1 MEQFLSSLL
10 QLFEITHLAF
20 LFGGTLLGLIVGIL
34 PGMGGTSGLAL
45 VLPFVFTLEPSYAL
59 AMMIGVLAPTT
70 TSDTFPAVLMG
81 IPGTSGSQAT
91 VMDGFPLSKKGMAAK
106 ALSAAFSSSLLGGV
120 FGAVILSVSI
130 YYAIP
135 IIMTFGFGEQFLLV
149 VLALLMVGA
158 LTGDNFVKGITAC
171 CLGLI
176 IGSIG
181 TAPITG
187 DLRYTF
193 GTLYLVEGVPLVIV
207 GLGLFAIPEIVGLL
221 DGRGAIA
228 KSLKNEKGWL
238 IGIRDVFRNWFLVLR
253 CSTLG
258 CLVGALPGLGG
269 TVVDWIAYSHLK
281 QTVRDG
287 SQLGKGDIRGVIAPE
302 AANNAKEGG
311 ALIPTLLFGI
321 PGSGNKV
328 LLLGGFVLIGI
339 EPGLDMVT
347 TNLDLTYLM
356 IWSLALANILGA
368 GICIAFASQISRIT
382 LVPYYILAP
391 VMICLIFFATFNVNR
406 DWFDFI
412 GLLTFG
418 LIGITF
424 KNFGWSRPALL
435 IGFFLSTKVE
445 LLSYQTYAVYGL
457 SFISRPVS
465 IVLII
470 LCLATILLLLR
481 QKFDIGYD
489 SSVVKNKVQ
498 QICFVLFLSCLPITM
513 IWSIAHLDYRANL
526 YPTSLSV
533 IAGILLTF
541 ILLIK
546 VIDLRQV
553 KALDNV
559 MLRFASTHIFEHG
572 NGFNNQL
579 YYYASLLGYLGMNFI
594 FGFPIAS
601 VIFINLFILFHD
613 RRSFK
618 VSAII
623 TAVMILILWF
633 LSSLLTLQFPIG
645 AIGLLIDMPW
655 WLGGELA
662 Q

>member
-1 MEQFLSSLL
+1 MEQFFSSLV

-91 VMDGFPLSKKGMAAK
+91 VMDGFPLSKKGMAAR

-120 FGAVILSVSI
+120 FGAIILSISI

-158 LTGDNFVKGITAC
+158 LTGENFLKGVTAC

-187 DLRYTF
+187 DSRYTF
-193 GTLYLVEGVPLVIV
+193 DTLYLIEGVPLVIV

-221 DGRGAIA
+221 DSKGAIA

-238 IGIRDVFRNWFLVLR
+238 IGIKDVCKNWFLVLR

-281 QTVRDG
+281 QTVKDT

-302 AANNAKEGG
+302 SANNAKEGG

-368 GICIAFASQISRIT
+368 GICIGFASHISKIT

-391 VMICLIFFATFNVNR
+391 VMICLIFFAAFNVNR
-406 DWFDFI
+406 DWYDFI

-418 LIGITF
+418 LIGIAF

-445 LLSYQTYAVYGL
+445 LLSYQTHAVYGL

-465 IVLII
+465 IVLIL

-481 QKFDIGYD
+481 QKFDASYN
-489 SSVVKNKVQ
+489 SNLVKNKVQ
-498 QICFVLFLSCLPITM
+498 QICFVLFLLSLPVTM

-533 IAGILLTF
+533 IAIFLLTF

-546 VIDLRQV
+546 IVDLR
-553 KALDNV
+553 KIASLDNAV
-559 MLRFASTHIFEHG
+559 LRFANTHIFEIG
-572 NGFNNQL
+572 AKFNNQL
-579 YYYASLLGYLGMNFI
+579 YYYASFLGYLGMNFI
-594 FGFPIAS
+594 LGFPIAS
-601 VIFINLFILFHD
+601 VLFINLFILFHD
-613 RRSFK
+613 KKAFK
-618 VSAII
+618 ISICISAVLII
-623 TAVMILILWF
+623 LLWF
-633 LSSLLTLQFPIG
+633 LSSLLTLQFPNG

-655 WLGGELA
+655 WLGGDLN
-662 Q
+662 

>member
-1 MEQFLSSLL
+1 MEQFFSSLV

-91 VMDGFPLSKKGMAAK
+91 VMDGFPLSKKGMAAR

-120 FGAVILSVSI
+120 FGAIILSISI

-158 LTGDNFVKGITAC
+158 LTGENFLKGVTAC

-187 DLRYTF
+187 DSRYTF
-193 GTLYLVEGVPLVIV
+193 DTLYLIEGVPLVIV

-221 DGRGAIA
+221 DSKGAIA

-238 IGIRDVFRNWFLVLR
+238 LGIKDVCKNWFLVLR

-281 QTVRDG
+281 QTVKDT

-302 AANNAKEGG
+302 SANNAKEGG

-368 GICIAFASQISRIT
+368 GICIGFASHISKIT

-391 VMICLIFFATFNVNR
+391 VMICLIFFAAFNVNR
-406 DWFDFI
+406 DWYDFI

-418 LIGITF
+418 LIGIAF

-445 LLSYQTYAVYGL
+445 LLSYQTHAVYGL

-465 IVLII
+465 IILIL

-481 QKFDIGYD
+481 QKFDASYN
-489 SSVVKNKVQ
+489 SNFVKNKVQ
-498 QICFVLFLSCLPITM
+498 QICFVLFLLSLPVTM

-533 IAGILLTF
+533 IAIFLLTF

-546 VIDLRQV
+546 IVDLR
-553 KALDNV
+553 KIASLDNAV
-559 MLRFASTHIFEHG
+559 LRFANTHIFEIG
-572 NGFNNQL
+572 TRFNNQL
-579 YYYASLLGYLGMNFI
+579 YYYASFLGYLGMNFI
-594 FGFPIAS
+594 LGFPIAS
-601 VIFINLFILFHD
+601 VLFINLFILFHD
-613 RRSFK
+613 KKAFK
-618 VSAII
+618 ISICISAVLII
-623 TAVMILILWF
+623 LLWF
-633 LSSLLTLQFPIG
+633 LSSLLTLQFPNG

-655 WLGGELA
+655 WLGGDLN
-662 Q
+662 

>member
-1 MEQFLSSLL
+1 MEQFFSSLV

-91 VMDGFPLSKKGMAAK
+91 VMDGFPLSKKGMAAR

-120 FGAVILSVSI
+120 FGAIILSISI

-158 LTGDNFVKGITAC
+158 LTGENFLKGVTAC

-187 DLRYTF
+187 DSRYTF
-193 GTLYLVEGVPLVIV
+193 DTLYLIEGVPLVIV

-221 DGRGAIA
+221 DSKGAIA

-238 IGIRDVFRNWFLVLR
+238 IGIKDVCKNWFLVLR

-281 QTVRDG
+281 QTVKDT

-302 AANNAKEGG
+302 SANNAKEGG

-368 GICIAFASQISRIT
+368 GICIGFASHISKIT

-391 VMICLIFFATFNVNR
+391 VMICLIFFAAFNVNR
-406 DWFDFI
+406 DWYDFI

-418 LIGITF
+418 LIGIAF

-445 LLSYQTYAVYGL
+445 LLSYQTHAVYGL

-465 IVLII
+465 IILIL

-481 QKFDIGYD
+481 QKFDASYN
-489 SSVVKNKVQ
+489 SKLVKNKVQ
-498 QICFVLFLSCLPITM
+498 QICFVLFLLSLPVTM

-526 YPTSLSV
+526 FPTSLSV
-533 IAGILLTF
+533 IAIFLLTF

-546 VIDLRQV
+546 IVDLR
-553 KALDNV
+553 KIASFDNAV
-559 MLRFASTHIFEHG
+559 LRFANTHIFEIG
-572 NGFNNQL
+572 ARFDNQL
-579 YYYASLLGYLGMNFI
+579 YY
-594 FGFPIAS
+594 
-601 VIFINLFILFHD
+601 
-613 RRSFK
+613 
-618 VSAII
+618 
-623 TAVMILILWF
+623 
-633 LSSLLTLQFPIG
+633 
-645 AIGLLIDMPW
+645 
-655 WLGGELA
+655 
-662 Q
+662 

>member
-1 MEQFLSSLL
+1 MEQFFSSLV

-91 VMDGFPLSKKGMAAK
+91 VMDGFPLSKKGMAAR

-120 FGAVILSVSI
+120 FGAIILSISI

-158 LTGDNFVKGITAC
+158 LTGENFLKGVTAC

-176 IGSIG
+176 VGSIG

-187 DLRYTF
+187 DSRYTF
-193 GTLYLVEGVPLVIV
+193 DTLYLIEGVPLVIV

-221 DGRGAIA
+221 DSKGAIA

-238 IGIRDVFRNWFLVLR
+238 IGIKDVCKNWFLVLR

-281 QTVRDG
+281 QTVKDT

-302 AANNAKEGG
+302 SANNAKEGG

-368 GICIAFASQISRIT
+368 GICIGFASHISKIT

-391 VMICLIFFATFNVNR
+391 VMICLIFFAAFNVNR
-406 DWFDFI
+406 DWYDFI

-418 LIGITF
+418 LIGIAF

-445 LLSYQTYAVYGL
+445 LLSYQTHAVYGL

-465 IVLII
+465 IILIL

-481 QKFDIGYD
+481 QKFDASYN
-489 SSVVKNKVQ
+489 SNLVKNKVQ
-498 QICFVLFLSCLPITM
+498 QICFVLFLLSLPVTM

-533 IAGILLTF
+533 IAIFLLTF

-546 VIDLRQV
+546 IVDLR
-553 KALDNV
+553 KIASLDNAV
-559 MLRFASTHIFEHG
+559 LRFANTHIFEIG
-572 NGFNNQL
+572 TRFNNQL
-579 YYYASLLGYLGMNFI
+579 YYYASFLGYLGMNFI
-594 FGFPIAS
+594 LGFPIAS
-601 VIFINLFILFHD
+601 VLFINLFILFHD
-613 RRSFK
+613 KKAFK
-618 VSAII
+618 ISICISAVLII
-623 TAVMILILWF
+623 LLWF
-633 LSSLLTLQFPIG
+633 LSSLLTLQFPNG

-655 WLGGELA
+655 WLGGDLN
-662 Q
+662 

>member
-1 MEQFLSSLL
+1 MEQFFSSLV

-91 VMDGFPLSKKGMAAK
+91 VMDGFPLSKKGMAAR

-120 FGAVILSVSI
+120 FGAIILSISI

-158 LTGDNFVKGITAC
+158 LTGENFLKGVTAC

-176 IGSIG
+176 VGSIG

-187 DLRYTF
+187 DSRYTF
-193 GTLYLVEGVPLVIV
+193 DTLYLIEGVPLVIV

-221 DGRGAIA
+221 DSKGAIA

-238 IGIRDVFRNWFLVLR
+238 IGIKDVCKNWFLVLR

-281 QTVRDG
+281 QTVKDT

-302 AANNAKEGG
+302 SANNAKEGG

-368 GICIAFASQISRIT
+368 GICIGFASHISKIT

-391 VMICLIFFATFNVNR
+391 VMICLIFFAAFNVNR
-406 DWFDFI
+406 DWYDFI

-418 LIGITF
+418 LIGIAF

-445 LLSYQTYAVYGL
+445 LLSYQTHAVYGL

-465 IVLII
+465 IILIL

-481 QKFDIGYD
+481 QKFDASYN
-489 SSVVKNKVQ
+489 SNLVKNKVQ
-498 QICFVLFLSCLPITM
+498 QICFVLFLLSLPVTM

-533 IAGILLTF
+533 IAIFLLTF

-546 VIDLRQV
+546 IVDLR
-553 KALDNV
+553 KIASLDNAV
-559 MLRFASTHIFEHG
+559 LRFANTHIFEIG
-572 NGFNNQL
+572 ARFNNQL
-579 YYYASLLGYLGMNFI
+579 YYYASFLGYLGMNFI
-594 FGFPIAS
+594 LGFPIAS
-601 VIFINLFILFHD
+601 VLFINLFILFHD
-613 RRSFK
+613 KKAFK
-618 VSAII
+618 ISICISAVLII
-623 TAVMILILWF
+623 LLWF
-633 LSSLLTLQFPIG
+633 LSSLLTLQFPNG

-655 WLGGELA
+655 WLGGDLN
-662 Q
+662 

>member
-1 MEQFLSSLL
+1 MEQFFSSLV

-91 VMDGFPLSKKGMAAK
+91 VMDGFPLSKKGMAAR

-120 FGAVILSVSI
+120 FGAIILSISI

-158 LTGDNFVKGITAC
+158 LTGENFLKGVTAC

-176 IGSIG
+176 VGSIG

-187 DLRYTF
+187 DSRYTF
-193 GTLYLVEGVPLVIV
+193 DTLYLIEGVPLVIV

-221 DGRGAIA
+221 DSKGAIA

-238 IGIRDVFRNWFLVLR
+238 LGIKDVCKNWFLVLR

-281 QTVRDG
+281 QTVKDT

-302 AANNAKEGG
+302 SANNAKEGG

-368 GICIAFASQISRIT
+368 GICIGFASHISKIT

-391 VMICLIFFATFNVNR
+391 VMICLIFFAAFNVNR
-406 DWFDFI
+406 DWYDFI

-418 LIGITF
+418 LIGIAF

-445 LLSYQTYAVYGL
+445 LLSYQTHAVYGL

-465 IVLII
+465 IILIL

-481 QKFDIGYD
+481 QKFDASYN
-489 SSVVKNKVQ
+489 SNLVKNKVQ
-498 QICFVLFLSCLPITM
+498 QICFVLFLLSLPVTM

-533 IAGILLTF
+533 IAIFLLTF

-546 VIDLRQV
+546 IVDLR
-553 KALDNV
+553 KIASLDNAV
-559 MLRFASTHIFEHG
+559 LRFANTHIFEIG
-572 NGFNNQL
+572 AKFNNQL
-579 YYYASLLGYLGMNFI
+579 YYYASFLGYLGMNFI
-594 FGFPIAS
+594 LGFPIAS
-601 VIFINLFILFHD
+601 VLFINLFILFHD
-613 RRSFK
+613 KKAFK
-618 VSAII
+618 ISICISAVLII
-623 TAVMILILWF
+623 LLWF
-633 LSSLLTLQFPIG
+633 LSSLLTLQFPNG

-655 WLGGELA
+655 WLGGDLN
-662 Q
+662 

>member
-1 MEQFLSSLL
+1 MEQFFSSLV

-91 VMDGFPLSKKGMAAK
+91 VMDGFPLSKKGMAAR

-120 FGAVILSVSI
+120 FGAIILSISI

-158 LTGDNFVKGITAC
+158 LTGENFLKGVTAC

-187 DLRYTF
+187 DSRYTF
-193 GTLYLVEGVPLVIV
+193 DTLYLIEGVPLVIV

-221 DGRGAIA
+221 DSKGAIA

-238 IGIRDVFRNWFLVLR
+238 LGIKDVCKNWFLVLR

-281 QTVRDG
+281 QTVKDT

-302 AANNAKEGG
+302 SANNAKEGG

-368 GICIAFASQISRIT
+368 GICIGFASHISKIT

-391 VMICLIFFATFNVNR
+391 VMICLIFFAAFNVNR
-406 DWFDFI
+406 DWYDFI

-418 LIGITF
+418 LIGIAF

-445 LLSYQTYAVYGL
+445 LLSYQTHAVYGL

-465 IVLII
+465 IILIL

-481 QKFDIGYD
+481 QKFDASYN
-489 SSVVKNKVQ
+489 SNLVKNKVQ
-498 QICFVLFLSCLPITM
+498 QICFVLFLLSLPVTM

-533 IAGILLTF
+533 IAIFLLTF

-546 VIDLRQV
+546 IVDLR
-553 KALDNV
+553 KIASLDNAV
-559 MLRFASTHIFEHG
+559 LRFANTHIFEIG
-572 NGFNNQL
+572 ARFNNQL
-579 YYYASLLGYLGMNFI
+579 YYYASFLGYLGMNFI
-594 FGFPIAS
+594 LGFPIAS
-601 VIFINLFILFHD
+601 VLFINLFILFHD
-613 RRSFK
+613 KKAFK
-618 VSAII
+618 ISMCISAVLII
-623 TAVMILILWF
+623 LLWF
-633 LSSLLTLQFPIG
+633 LSFLLTLQFPNG

-655 WLGGELA
+655 WLGGDLN
-662 Q
+662 

>member
-1 MEQFLSSLL
+1 MEQFFSSLV

-91 VMDGFPLSKKGMAAK
+91 VMDGFPLSKKGMAAR

-120 FGAVILSVSI
+120 FGAIILSISI

-158 LTGDNFVKGITAC
+158 LTGENFLKGVTAC

-187 DLRYTF
+187 DSRYTF
-193 GTLYLVEGVPLVIV
+193 DTLYLIEGVPLVIV

-221 DGRGAIA
+221 DSKGAIA

-238 IGIRDVFRNWFLVLR
+238 LGIKDVCKNWFLVLR

-281 QTVRDG
+281 QTVKDT

-302 AANNAKEGG
+302 SANNAKEGG

-368 GICIAFASQISRIT
+368 GICIGFASHISKIT

-391 VMICLIFFATFNVNR
+391 VMICLIFFAAFNVNR
-406 DWFDFI
+406 DWYDFI

-418 LIGITF
+418 LIGIAF

-445 LLSYQTYAVYGL
+445 LLSYQTHAVYGL

-465 IVLII
+465 IILIL

-481 QKFDIGYD
+481 QKFDASYN
-489 SSVVKNKVQ
+489 SKLAKNKVQ
-498 QICFVLFLSCLPITM
+498 QICFVLFLLSLPVTM

-533 IAGILLTF
+533 IAIFLLTF

-546 VIDLRQV
+546 IVDLR
-553 KALDNV
+553 KIASLDNAV
-559 MLRFASTHIFEHG
+559 LRFANTHIFEIG
-572 NGFNNQL
+572 AKFNNQL
-579 YYYASLLGYLGMNFI
+579 YYYASFLGYLGMNFI
-594 FGFPIAS
+594 LGFPIAS
-601 VIFINLFILFHD
+601 VLFINLFILFHD
-613 RRSFK
+613 KKAFK
-618 VSAII
+618 ISICISAVLII
-623 TAVMILILWF
+623 LLWF
-633 LSSLLTLQFPIG
+633 LSSLLTLQFPNG

-655 WLGGELA
+655 WLGGDLN
-662 Q
+662 

>member
-1 MEQFLSSLL
+1 MEQFFSSLV

-91 VMDGFPLSKKGMAAK
+91 VMDGFPLSKKGMAAR

-120 FGAVILSVSI
+120 FGAIILSISI

-158 LTGDNFVKGITAC
+158 LTGENFLKGVTAC

-187 DLRYTF
+187 DSRYTF
-193 GTLYLVEGVPLVIV
+193 DTLYLIEGVPLVIV

-221 DGRGAIA
+221 DSKGAIA

-238 IGIRDVFRNWFLVLR
+238 IGIKDVCKNWFLVLR

-258 CLVGALPGLGG
+258 CLVGTLPGLGG

-281 QTVRDG
+281 QTVKDT

-302 AANNAKEGG
+302 SANNAKEGG

-368 GICIAFASQISRIT
+368 GICIGFASHISKIT

-391 VMICLIFFATFNVNR
+391 VMICLIFFAAFNVNR
-406 DWFDFI
+406 DWYDFI

-418 LIGITF
+418 LIGIAF

-445 LLSYQTYAVYGL
+445 LLSYQTHAVYGL

-465 IVLII
+465 IILIL

-481 QKFDIGYD
+481 QKFDASYN
-489 SSVVKNKVQ
+489 SKLVKNKVQ
-498 QICFVLFLSCLPITM
+498 QICFVLFLLSLPVTM

-533 IAGILLTF
+533 IAIFLLTF

-546 VIDLRQV
+546 IVDLREI
-553 KALDNV
+553 ASLDNAL
-559 MLRFASTHIFEHG
+559 LRFANTHIFEIG
-572 NGFNNQL
+572 AKFNNQL
-579 YYYASLLGYLGMNFI
+579 YYYASFLGYLGMNFI
-594 FGFPIAS
+594 LGFPIAS
-601 VIFINLFILFHD
+601 VLFINLFILFHD
-613 RRSFK
+613 KKAFK
-618 VSAII
+618 ISICISAVLII
-623 TAVMILILWF
+623 LLWF
-633 LSSLLTLQFPIG
+633 LSSLLTLQFPNG

-655 WLGGELA
+655 WLGGDLN
-662 Q
+662 

>member
-1 MEQFLSSLL
+1 MEQFFSSLV

-91 VMDGFPLSKKGMAAK
+91 VMDGFPLSKKGMAAR

-120 FGAVILSVSI
+120 FGAIILSISI

-158 LTGDNFVKGITAC
+158 LTGENFLKGVTAC

-187 DLRYTF
+187 DSRYTF
-193 GTLYLVEGVPLVIV
+193 DTLYLIEGVPLVIV

-221 DGRGAIA
+221 DSKGAIA

-238 IGIRDVFRNWFLVLR
+238 IGIKDVCKNWFLVLR

-281 QTVRDG
+281 QTVKDT

-302 AANNAKEGG
+302 SANNAKEGG

-368 GICIAFASQISRIT
+368 GICIGFASHISKIT

-391 VMICLIFFATFNVNR
+391 VMICLIFFAAFNVNR
-406 DWFDFI
+406 DWYDFI

-418 LIGITF
+418 LIGIAF

-445 LLSYQTYAVYGL
+445 LLSYQTHAVYGL

-465 IVLII
+465 IILIL

-481 QKFDIGYD
+481 QKFDASYN
-489 SSVVKNKVQ
+489 SNLVKNKVQ
-498 QICFVLFLSCLPITM
+498 QICFVLFLLSLPVTM

-533 IAGILLTF
+533 IAIFLLTF

-546 VIDLRQV
+546 IVDLR
-553 KALDNV
+553 KIASLDNAV
-559 MLRFASTHIFEHG
+559 LRFANTHIFEIG
-572 NGFNNQL
+572 ARFNNQL
-579 YYYASLLGYLGMNFI
+579 YYYASFLGYLGMNFI
-594 FGFPIAS
+594 LGFPIAS
-601 VIFINLFILFHD
+601 VLFINLFILFHD
-613 RRSFK
+613 KKAFK
-618 VSAII
+618 ISICISAVLII
-623 TAVMILILWF
+623 LLWF
-633 LSSLLTLQFPIG
+633 LSSLLTLQFPNG
-645 AIGLLIDMPW
+645 AIGLLINMPW
-655 WLGGELA
+655 WLGGDLN
-662 Q
+662 

>member
-1 MEQFLSSLL
+1 MEQFFSSLV

-91 VMDGFPLSKKGMAAK
+91 VMDGFPLSKKGMAAR

-120 FGAVILSVSI
+120 FGAIILSISI

-158 LTGDNFVKGITAC
+158 LTGENFLKGVTAC

-187 DLRYTF
+187 DSRYTF
-193 GTLYLVEGVPLVIV
+193 DTLYLIEGVPLVIV

-221 DGRGAIA
+221 DSKGAIA

-238 IGIRDVFRNWFLVLR
+238 IGIKDVCKNWFLVLR

-281 QTVRDG
+281 QTVKDT

-302 AANNAKEGG
+302 SANNAKEGG

-368 GICIAFASQISRIT
+368 GICIGFASHISKIT

-391 VMICLIFFATFNVNR
+391 VMICLIFFAAFNVNR
-406 DWFDFI
+406 DWYDFI

-418 LIGITF
+418 LIGIAF

-445 LLSYQTYAVYGL
+445 LLSYQTHAVYGL

-465 IVLII
+465 IILIL

-481 QKFDIGYD
+481 QKFDASYN
-489 SSVVKNKVQ
+489 SKLVKNKVQ
-498 QICFVLFLSCLPITM
+498 QICFVLFLLSLPVTM

-533 IAGILLTF
+533 IAIFLLTF

-546 VIDLRQV
+546 IVDLREI
-553 KALDNV
+553 ASLDNAL
-559 MLRFASTHIFEHG
+559 LRFANTHIFEIG
-572 NGFNNQL
+572 AKFNNQL
-579 YYYASLLGYLGMNFI
+579 YYYASFLGYLGMNFI
-594 FGFPIAS
+594 LGFPIAS
-601 VIFINLFILFHD
+601 VLFINLFILFHD
-613 RRSFK
+613 KKAFK
-618 VSAII
+618 ISICISAVLII
-623 TAVMILILWF
+623 LLWF
-633 LSSLLTLQFPIG
+633 LSSLLTLQFPNG

-655 WLGGELA
+655 WLGGDLN
-662 Q
+662 

>member
-1 MEQFLSSLL
+1 MEQFFSSLV

-91 VMDGFPLSKKGMAAK
+91 VMDGFPLSKKGMAAR

-120 FGAVILSVSI
+120 FGAIILSISI

-158 LTGDNFVKGITAC
+158 LTGENFLKGVTAC

-187 DLRYTF
+187 DSRYTF
-193 GTLYLVEGVPLVIV
+193 DTLYLIEGVPLVIV

-221 DGRGAIA
+221 DSKGAIA

-238 IGIRDVFRNWFLVLR
+238 IGIKDVCKNWFLVLR

-281 QTVRDG
+281 QTVKDT

-302 AANNAKEGG
+302 SANNAKEGG

-368 GICIAFASQISRIT
+368 GICIGFASHISKIT

-391 VMICLIFFATFNVNR
+391 VMICLIFFAAFNVNR
-406 DWFDFI
+406 DWYDFI

-418 LIGITF
+418 LIGIAF

-445 LLSYQTYAVYGL
+445 LLSYQTHAVYGL

-465 IVLII
+465 IILIL

-481 QKFDIGYD
+481 QKFDASYN
-489 SSVVKNKVQ
+489 SNLVKNKVQ
-498 QICFVLFLSCLPITM
+498 QICFVLFLLSLPVTM

-533 IAGILLTF
+533 IAIFLLTF

-546 VIDLRQV
+546 IVDLR
-553 KALDNV
+553 KIASLDNAV
-559 MLRFASTHIFEHG
+559 LRFANTHIFEIG
-572 NGFNNQL
+572 ARFNNQL
-579 YYYASLLGYLGMNFI
+579 YYYASFLGYLGMNFI
-594 FGFPIAS
+594 LGFPIAS
-601 VIFINLFILFHD
+601 VLFINLFILFHD
-613 RRSFK
+613 KKAFK
-618 VSAII
+618 ISICISAVLII
-623 TAVMILILWF
+623 LLWF
-633 LSSLLTLQFPIG
+633 LSSLLTLQFPNG

-655 WLGGELA
+655 WLGGDLN
-662 Q
+662 